1 MGVCFV
7 KKRSRPLLS
16 KEIRKERKDGFH
28 EQSEGKKGLSLAKK
42 HNLTGWAFLLPA
54 TLLIGWMS
62 FLSDDSGV
70 HTVSSD
76 RYGCKPEL

>member
-1 MGVCFV
+1 MSNQ
-7 KKRSRPLLS
+7 K
-16 KEIRKERKDGFH
+16 
-28 EQSEGKKGLSLAKK
+28 KKGLTLAKK

-54 TLLIGWMS
+54 TLLWLDE

-70 HTVSSD
+70 HPVITD

>member
-1 MGVCFV
+1 MSNQ
-7 KKRSRPLLS
+7 K
-16 KEIRKERKDGFH
+16 
-28 EQSEGKKGLSLAKK
+28 KKGLTLAKK

-62 FLSDDSGV
+62 FYPMIRV
-70 HTVSSD
+70 HPVITD

>member
-1 MGVCFV
+1 MGVCFEKSGADPFFL
-7 KKRSRPLLS
+7 KKLEKKGRMDFMSNQ
-16 KEIRKERKDGFH
+16 K
-28 EQSEGKKGLSLAKK
+28 KKGLSLAKK
-42 HNLTGWAFLLPA
+42 HNLTGPA
-54 TLLIGWMS
+54 SGNPVDWLDE